1 MSMRLIHAKSA
12 RASMENWR
20 LSFGFSLYL
29 FRPHRQPPTRAP
41 TLEPIARRT
50 GLGRVTRKE
59 NEGPIF
65 KPASHFHASPHRK
78 ELERTGCRTGRYIFG
93 SEFLSLTTTADAD
106 VALDERP
113 VHRGCRTARSI
124 RHWWLVSKVAHMR

>member
-1 MSMRLIHAKSA
+1 M
-12 RASMENWR
+12 
-20 LSFGFSLYL
+20 
-29 FRPHRQPPTRAP
+29 TRD
-41 TLEPIARRT
+41 LVREECVRSHDT

-78 ELERTGCRTGRYIFG
+78 ELERTRCRVSLYIFG

-124 RHWWLVSKVAHMR
+124 RHWWLVSKVTHMR

>member
-1 MSMRLIHAKSA
+1 MAIEEVHNFHALRVLSASTAAEMS
-12 RASMENWR
+12 
-20 LSFGFSLYL
+20 
-29 FRPHRQPPTRAP
+29 
-41 TLEPIARRT
+41 T

-59 NEGPIF
+59 NEGTIF

-78 ELERTGCRTGRYIFG
+78 ELERTRCRVRLYIFG
-93 SEFLSLTTTADAD
+93 SELLSWATTADAD